1 MSKQASKTVI
11 GGFVV
16 GALILV
22 IVGVLVFGSGRFF
35 KKTTDFVVYFEGSV
49 NGLYVGA
56 PVVFRGVKIASVKS
70 ITLHANLKTMKAK
83 IPVVVEIVPD
93 KFEVSEGTRG
103 DTHKNLPRLIE
114 KGLRAQLTMESF
126 VTGNLMIELD
136 FYPGK
141 PVRLVENITEY
152 PEIPTVPSAF
162 DQITKKLKTLPIE
175 EIFNKLTSAIG
186 GVEKIVNSPKIEQI
200 FRNIHLA
207 VLDAR
212 KLVQNADKQI
222 EPLSGNTQGAL
233 RDARKL
239 PKDFNTQMKPL
250 ISDIRVAVGDYGKLA
265 KGMDRHIEPL
275 ANRLDKTQKTAQAAM
290 VQARKTLAA
299 LETSL
304 DEESPL
310 IYDLETTLRE
320 ISAMARSFR
329 LLADYLKRHPNALI
343 MGKSRPGGK

>member
-22 IVGVLVFGSGRFF
+22 IVGVLVFGSGKFF
-35 KKTTDFVVYFEGSV
+35 RKTTDFVVYFKGSV
-49 NGLYVGA
+49 SGLYVGA
-56 PVVFRGVKIASVKS
+56 PVVFRGVKIGSVKS
-70 ITLHANLKTMKAK
+70 ITLHADLETMQAK
-83 IPVVVEIVPD
+83 IPVVVEIVPE
-93 KFEVSEGTRG
+93 KFHVSEGTR
-103 DTHKNLPRLIE
+103 DHHKNLPKLIE
-114 KGLRAQLTMESF
+114 KGLRAQLTMESL

-136 FYPGK
+136 FHPGK
-141 PVRLVENITEY
+141 PVRVVENITEY
-152 PEIPTVPSAF
+152 PEIPSIPSAF
-162 DQITKKLKTLPIE
+162 EQITKKLKTLPIE

-186 GVEKIVNSPKIEQI
+186 GVEKIVNSPKIEEI

-207 VLDAR
+207 LLDAR

-222 EPLSGNTQGAL
+222 EPLSGNAQGAL

-239 PKDFNTQMKPL
+239 LKDVNRQVKPL
-250 ISDIRVAVGDYGKLA
+250 ITDVRVAVNDYGKLA
-265 KGMDRHIEPL
+265 KGMDQEIEPM
-275 ANRLDKTQKTAQAAM
+275 ADRLEKTQETAQAALI
-290 VQARKTLAA
+290 QAKKTLAA
-299 LETSL
+299 VEASL

-310 IYDLETTLRE
+310 VYDLETTLRE

>member
-22 IVGVLVFGSGRFF
+22 IAGVLVFGSGKFF
-35 KKTTDFVVYFEGSV
+35 KKTTDFVLYFEGSV

-56 PVVFRGVKIASVKS
+56 PVVFRGVKIGSVKS
-70 ITLHANLKTMKAK
+70 ITLHANLKTLKAK
-83 IPVVVEIVPD
+83 IPVVVEMVAD
-93 KFEVSEGTRG
+93 KFHITEGIAG

-114 KGLRAQLTMESF
+114 KGLRAQLTMESL

-136 FYPGK
+136 FYPDK
-141 PVRLVENITEY
+141 PVRVVGNITEY
-152 PEIPTVPSAF
+152 PEIPTIPSAF
-162 DQITKKLKTLPIE
+162 EQITKKLKTLPIE
-175 EIFNKLTSAIG
+175 EIFNKLTIAIS
-186 GVEKIVNSPKIEQI
+186 GVEKIVNSPEIEQI

-207 VLDAR
+207 VLDVR
-212 KLVQNADKQI
+212 KLVQSADKQI
-222 EPLSGNTQGAL
+222 EPLSGSAQGAL
-233 RDARKL
+233 KDARKL
-239 PKDFNTQMKPL
+239 LKGVNRQIKPL
-250 ISDIRVAVGDYGKLA
+250 ISDVREAVGDYGKLA
-265 KGMDRHIEPL
+265 KGMDRQIEPL
-275 ANRLDKTQKTAQAAM
+275 ANRLDKTQETAQAAL
-290 VQARKTLAA
+290 VQARKTLVAVEA
-299 LETSL
+299 SL

-310 IYDLETTLRE
+310 VYDLETTLRE